1 MLGLELSNVTMMTL
15 PGQAAMCDGAS
26 YYVMNRKAVMELMQK
41 HYNIYKTAV
50 DDESFDSERAFCN
63 DADSVMSEVYYSEN
77 FETVEHN
84 AQDISDNDIDIAL
97 K

>member
-1 MLGLELSNVTMMTL
+1 MTMMTL

-63 DADSVMSEVYYSEN
+63 DADSVMSEVYYAED